1 MRASQAKVFVA
12 DSTLVTSEC
21 RDRLKQVPASMRR
34 RLSSYS
40 KLIVTA
46 IMELAERE
54 KGVHNTPVVLATRHG
69 DLQRTEKLLRTLVQ
83 GEVLSPTQFGLS
95 VNNAVLGQYSMA
107 VDNQQAMT
115 TVSGGE
121 ETYPLGWL
129 EAIAQVSNEFER
141 VLLVVADETPPE
153 VYRKQQNSPIHAFAQ
168 AVLLDRENGREVI
181 LDQSRESAEH
191 YDAYDVAEKLQHCL
205 EQGKQRLVVNYG
217 ANSWSWHVS

>member
-54 KGVHNTPVVLATRHG
+54 NGVHNTPVVLATRHG
-69 DLQRTEKLLRTLVQ
+69 DLHRTEKLLRTLVQ

-107 VDNQQAMT
+107 VGNQQAMT

-129 EAIAQVSNEFER
+129 EAIAQVSNEFDQ

-153 VYRKQQNSPIHAFAQ
+153 VYKKQQNSPIHAFAQ
-168 AVLLDRENGREVI
+168 AVLLDRNNGREVI
-181 LDQSRESAEH
+181 LDQSGESAKND
-191 YDAYDVAEKLQHCL
+191 DAYEIVEKLQHCL
-205 EQGKQRLVVNYG
+205 EQGHQSLAVNYG
-217 ANSWSWHVS
+217 SKAWSWHVD